1 MRKLD
6 AVAKGTRSNERYQTA
21 AIEKNQILVMTRP
34 QGSIFANGKCYEA
47 GRGKIGYMIINSLD
61 ELTPE
66 AILDATI
73 LMISSFRK
81 NGVVAISYL
90 C

>member
-1 MRKLD
+1 MKDIRLL
-6 AVAKGTRSNERYQTA
+6 QL
-21 AIEKNQILVMTRP
+21 EKNQILVMTRP
-34 QGSIFANGKCYEA
+34 QGSIFVNGKRYEA
-47 GRGKIGYMIINSLD
+47 GRGKIGYTILHSLN

-73 LMISSFRK
+73 LTISSFRK
-81 NGVVAISYL
+81 NGVAAISYL